1 MKYLSD
7 YNQFV
12 QTITLLADDDGNINI
27 DQIEVGDKEILEL
40 IIFEEKYNNEQIDG

>member
-12 QTITLLADDDGNINI
+12 QTISLLADDDVDIDI
-27 DQIEVGDKEILEL
+27 DQIEVGDKESFEL
-40 IIFEEKYNNEQIDG
+40 IIFEEKYNSEQIDG